1 MGYRWL
7 PLLRGG
13 EQQSESVVT
22 FPLPE
27 EVRQLNETLKQHPEM
42 TEKMGP
48 VHLLSVP
55 GRASRELRATPVSPL
70 NYEGQRWLVAG
81 IAGADWVKNLRVA
94 GWAVLTRGRYS
105 ERVTVAEV
113 PPEQRAPIIKAF
125 IQTMQEGRFAF
136 PLGPDE
142 PLAAFAALV
151 DDYPVFCLTSAIPAG
166 SIEEAA
172 RFNQG
177 S

>member
-1 MGYRWL
+1 M
-7 PLLRGG
+7 
-13 EQQSESVVT
+13 SA

-27 EVRQLNETLKQHPEM
+27 EVRQLNEMLKQHPEM

-55 GRASRELRATPVSPL
+55 GRTSGKLRATPVSPL
-70 NYEGQRWLVAG
+70 NFEGGRWLVAG
-81 IAGADWVKNLRVA
+81 IAEADWVKNLRVA
-94 GWAVLTRGRYS
+94 GWGVLTKGNQS

-113 PPEQRAPIIKAF
+113 PSEERAPILQAF
-125 IQTMQEGRFAF
+125 VRSMQGGRFAF

-142 PLAAFAALV
+142 PLAAFATIV
-151 DDYPVFCLTSAIPAG
+151 DKYPVFRVVDTRPAS

-172 RFNQG
+172 QAG
-177 S
+177 